1 MADDSNFAQYAER
14 SATRSSEPRPGSEF
28 PSETLPPEPALRL
41 IAAESAPDARAPV
54 GQPLLGAGA
63 LSRAV
68 ALFHVRAA
76 VLAQLPADAHAPAPG
91 VAAQLP
97 VVGVARPRV
106 APALPDPG
114 ESRYFAAPR
123 PAEPLLP
130 RAD

>member
-68 ALFHVRAA
+68 ALFHFRAA
-76 VLAQLPADAHAPAPG
+76 VLPQLLAVAHAPAPG

-97 VVGVARPRV
+97 VVGFPRLRV
-106 APALPDPG
+106 APALPVAG
-114 ESRYFAAPR
+114 QGVYCS
-123 PAEPLLP
+123 
-130 RAD
+130 